1 MLITFEPVVIV
12 NFSGLTELNTYPST
26 AIISLLALIT
36 VSNSTFLT
44 SLDSFNTLFVFF
56 SK

>member
-12 NFSGLTELNTYPST
+12 NFSGLTELNTYPSIG
-26 AIISLLALIT
+26 IISSLALIT
-36 VSNSTFLT
+36 VSNFTFLT
-44 SLDSFNTLFVFF
+44 SLDLFNTLFVSF

>member
-12 NFSGLTELNTYPST
+12 NSSGLTELNTYPSIV
-26 AIISLLALIT
+26 IISSLALIT

-44 SLDSFNTLFVFF
+44 SLDCFNTLFVSF